1 MLSRLSTLFRS
12 FLAGRPPMV
21 PNVWVALAVDA

>member
-12 FLAGRPPMV
+12 FLADGPPMV